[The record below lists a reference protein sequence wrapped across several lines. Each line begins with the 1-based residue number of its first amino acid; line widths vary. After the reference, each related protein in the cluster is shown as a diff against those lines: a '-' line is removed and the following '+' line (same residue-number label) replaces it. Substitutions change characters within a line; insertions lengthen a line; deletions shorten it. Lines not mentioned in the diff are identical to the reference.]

1 MAGLLNGGAVL
12 HSLEGDLPVVP
23 AVGEDCVGGCVAVEK
38 YFDGECGGVYETH
51 CASWGARGVRGER

>member
-1 MAGLLNGGAVL
+1 M
-12 HSLEGDLPVVP
+12 P

-51 CASWGARGVRGER
+51 CASWGARGVREER